1 MSHAEHSPDKQD
13 KYVNEVI
20 FCQKNAENNFL
31 HTKDYAGAKLGMWLF
46 LFTEILLF
54 GGLFLLYAVY
64 LKRYP
69 HEFAEGGKQLN
80 WFMGA
85 ANTVILLTS
94 SLFAAMAVT
103 AIQRD
108 ERNRAMGLIGGTILC
123 AAGFMVIKYFEWSAK
138 IGHGIYPGSGHL
150 KAGPPGE
157 SVFFSLY
164 YLTTG
169 IHGLH
174 VLIGAALLGWIALKV
189 RSGAVTAGD
198 FILLENGA
206 LYWHL
211 VDLIW
216 IFIFPLYYLVL

>member
-1 MSHAEHSPDKQD
+1 MSHAEH
-13 KYVNEVI
+13 
-20 FCQKNAENNFL
+20 
-31 HTKDYAGAKLGMWLF
+31 KDYAGAKLGMWLF
-46 LFTEILLF
+46 LFTELLLF

-69 HEFAEGGKQLN
+69 GEFAAGGQQLN
-80 WFMGA
+80 WIMGG
-85 ANTVILLTS
+85 ANTVILLSS
-94 SLFAAMAVT
+94 SLFAAMSVS

-108 ERNRAMGLIGGTILC
+108 QRKRAVGLIMGTILC
-123 AAGFMVIKYFEWSAK
+123 AAGFMLVKYFEWSAK
-138 IGHGIYPGSGHL
+138 IGHGIYPGSEHL
-150 KAGPPGE
+150 KAGASGE

-164 YLTTG
+164 YMTTG

-174 VLIGAALLGWIALKV
+174 VLIGAALLGWIATKV
-189 RSGAVTAGD
+189 KAGAVNSGD
-198 FILLENGA
+198 YVLLENGA

>member
-1 MSHAEHSPDKQD
+1 M
-13 KYVNEVI
+13 
-20 FCQKNAENNFL
+20 FCFRCGVAVLRETDFDFTQENNRMT
-31 HTKDYAGAKLGMWLF
+31 HSEHKDYDGAKLGMWLF
-46 LFTEILLF
+46 LFTELLLF

-69 HEFAEGGKQLN
+69 AEFTAGGQKLN
-80 WFMGA
+80 WVLGG

-94 SLFAAMAVT
+94 SLFAAMSVS
-103 AIQRD
+103 AIQGDQRK
-108 ERNRAMGLIGGTILC
+108 RAVGLIMGTILC
-123 AAGFMVIKYFEWSAK
+123 AAGFMIIKYFEWSAK
-138 IGHGIYPGSGHL
+138 IGHGIYPGSEHL
-150 KAGPPGE
+150 KAGAPGE

-164 YLTTG
+164 YMTTG

-174 VLIGAALLGWIALKV
+174 VLIGAALLGWIATRVKA
-189 RSGAVTAGD
+189 GAVNAGD
-198 FILLENGA
+198 YVLLENGA

>member
-1 MSHAEHSPDKQD
+1 MSHPGH
-13 KYVNEVI
+13 
-20 FCQKNAENNFL
+20 
-31 HTKDYAGAKLGMWLF
+31 KDYTGAKLGMWLF

-64 LKRYP
+64 LRRYP
-69 HEFAEGGKQLN
+69 QEFAAAGRQLN
-80 WFMGA
+80 WVLGG

-94 SLFAAMAVT
+94 SLCAAMAVT
-103 AIQRD
+103 AVQRD
-108 ERNRAMGLIGGTILC
+108 ELRRAVQLLGGTIFC

-138 IGHGIYPGSGHL
+138 IGHGVYPGSEHL

-164 YLTTG
+164 YMTTG

-174 VLIGAALLGWIALKV
+174 VLIGAALLGWISAKV
-189 RSGAVTAGD
+189 KGGSVTSGDYV
-198 FILLENGA
+198 LLENGA

-216 IFIFPLYYLVL
+216 IFIFPLYYLIL

>member
-1 MSHAEHSPDKQD
+1 MTHPQH
-13 KYVNEVI
+13 
-20 FCQKNAENNFL
+20 
-31 HTKDYAGAKLGMWLF
+31 KDYTGAKLGMWLF

-54 GGLFLLYAVY
+54 GGLFLLYSVY
-64 LKRYP
+64 LRRYP
-69 HEFAEGGKQLN
+69 HEFATGGKQLN
-80 WFMGA
+80 WILGTT
-85 ANTVILLTS
+85 NTVILLTS
-94 SLFAAMAVT
+94 SLFAAMSVT
-103 AIQRD
+103 AIQRG
-108 ERNRAMGLIGGTILC
+108 ELRRAVGLIGGTILC

-138 IGHGIYPGSGHL
+138 IGHGIYPGSEHL

-164 YLTTG
+164 YMSTG

-174 VLIGAALLGWIALKV
+174 VMIGAGLLSWIASKV
-189 RSGAVTAGD
+189 RGGSVNSND
-198 FILLENGA
+198 YILLENGA